1 MLGVKYLRFHPK
13 LVYQLPS
20 GLGIY
25 QSAFKNTDG
34 ERGVIGGPHH
44 IFTKIHQSF
53 FNQTQMLSFFN
64 HQYLIARGGF
74 QIDTGV
80 KMLSLLSKDKRFEL
94 SESTGS
100 EITYRCVKCRSCP
113 SCKSSDHQRD
123 ISIREEAEQELIN
136 QSVKLDLESNTVTAT
151 LPLLQDPSIRLIPNK
166 KIAMRVYQ
174 QQLKKLNKIENQQ
187 DKGTS
192 SHQKRNFKTLVS

>member
-1 MLGVKYLRFHPK
+1 
-13 LVYQLPS
+13 
-20 GLGIY
+20 
-25 QSAFKNTDG
+25 
-34 ERGVIGGPHH
+34 
-44 IFTKIHQSF
+44 
-53 FNQTQMLSFFN
+53 MLSFFN
-64 HQYLIARGGF
+64 HQYFIARGASKS
-74 QIDTGV
+74 TPTL
-80 KMLSLLSKDKRFEL
+80 MLSLLGKDKRFEL
-94 SESTGS
+94 SDSTGS
-100 EITYRCVKCRSCP
+100 EITYRYVKCRSCP
-113 SCKSSDHQRD
+113 SCKTSDQQD
-123 ISIREEAEQELIN
+123 ISIREKAEQELIN